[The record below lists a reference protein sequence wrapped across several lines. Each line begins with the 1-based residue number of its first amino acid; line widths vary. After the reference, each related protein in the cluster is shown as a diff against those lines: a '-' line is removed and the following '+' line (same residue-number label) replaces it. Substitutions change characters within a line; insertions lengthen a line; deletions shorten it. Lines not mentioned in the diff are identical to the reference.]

1 MDTCQLPAAV
11 VFDLDGTL
19 VDTGPDLTAA
29 LNHCLSLAGRPQVA
43 LRAVRNMIGLG
54 ARKLLDLGLSHTGGS
69 TPEQV
74 EALYPAFITYYAANV
89 CIYSQTY
96 PGVVAFLEKLK
107 AADVALGICTNKPVA
122 MSIAL
127 IETLQLDHYFDVNL
141 GADSL
146 AVRKPDPLH
155 LLTTIDQLGK
165 STADTVMLGDSMVD
179 VNTAK
184 AARVPIVAVSFGF
197 SHIPAIEFGAEAVID
212 HYNEALEAIALVH
225 SKRRSLLG

>member
-1 MDTCQLPAAV
+1 MNTLPLPAAV

-19 VDTGPDLTAA
+19 VDTGPDLAAA
-29 LNHCLSLAGRPQVA
+29 LNHCLSLAGRPPVA
-43 LRAVRNMIGLG
+43 LRTVRDMIGLG

-74 EALYPAFITYYAANV
+74 EALYPAFIAYYAANV
-89 CIYSQTY
+89 CLYSQTY
-96 PGVVAFLEKLK
+96 PGVIAFLEKLK
-107 AADVALGICTNKPVA
+107 ANDVVLGICTNKPVA

-155 LLTTIDQLGK
+155 LLTTIERLGR
-165 STADTVMLGDSMVD
+165 TVGDTVMLGDSMVD
-179 VNTAK
+179 VHTAK

-197 SHIPAIEFGAEAVID
+197 SSIPATAFGAEAVID
-212 HYNEALEAIALVH
+212 HYNDALAAIGLVH
-225 SKRRSLLG
+225 KERLPMV

>member
-1 MDTCQLPAAV
+1 MDTRHLPAAV

-29 LNHCLSLAGRPQVA
+29 LNHCLSLVGRPPVA
-43 LRAVRNMIGLG
+43 LRTVRDMIGLG
-54 ARKLLDLGLSHTGGS
+54 ARKLLDLGLSHTGDS

-74 EALYPAFITYYAANV
+74 EALYPAFIDYYAANV
-89 CIYSQTY
+89 CLYSQTY

-107 AADVALGICTNKPVA
+107 AANIVLGICTNKPVA
-122 MSIAL
+122 MSVAL
-127 IETLQLDHYFDVNL
+127 IKTLQLDHYFDVNL

-155 LLTTIDQLGK
+155 LLTTIDRLGV
-165 STADTVMLGDSMVD
+165 SADQTVMLGDSMVD

-184 AARVPIVAVSFGF
+184 AAHVPIVAVSFGF
-197 SHIPAIEFGAEAVID
+197 SHIPATAFGAEAVID
-212 HYNEALEAIALVH
+212 HYNDALDAVTRVH
-225 SKRRSLLG
+225 SKRR